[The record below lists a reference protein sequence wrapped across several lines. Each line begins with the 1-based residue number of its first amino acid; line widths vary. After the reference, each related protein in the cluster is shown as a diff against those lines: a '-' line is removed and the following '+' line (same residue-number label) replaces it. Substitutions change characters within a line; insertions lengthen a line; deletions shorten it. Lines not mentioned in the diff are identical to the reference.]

1 MNECIYGAYGNVPL
15 SMRVSCSRMSVST
28 CVTSV
33 KVWARLD
40 RLDWIWLVSRWI
52 SCPEAIRGAR
62 RNTGEQ
68 PSLRPDL
75 CCRRGRGVAGSRL
88 KRYAV
93 STGPKNLAARKND
106 ISNLEWGANFIDWP
120 QNPWLTFPFR
130 GSHRRFE
137 WHNSTT
143 HMDLAFPPFWWLAH
157 KFEWTL
163 WSHHSAIVICVIFF
177 YCPNK
182 DLWVNYQE
190 W

>member
-1 MNECIYGAYGNVPL
+1 MNECIYCAYGNVPL
-15 SMRVSCSRMSVST
+15 SMEWVVHACLCRH
-28 CVTSV
+28 
-33 KVWARLD
+33 VWQVWKYELD
-40 RLDWIWLVSRWI
+40 WTVDWIWLVSRWI

-62 RNTGEQ
+62 RTGEQ

-88 KRYAV
+88 KRYV
-93 STGPKNLAARKND
+93 STDPRNLARKND
-106 ISNLEWGANFIDWP
+106 ISNLEWGASFIDWP
-120 QNPWLTFPFR
+120 QNPWLTFLFR

-143 HMDLAFPPFWWLAH
+143 HMDSAFPPFWWLAH

-163 WSHHSAIVICVIFF
+163 WSHYSAIVIWTHFF
-177 YCPNK
+177 CCPNK